1 MSDQTFTQ
9 QFLAEWADRW
19 KIVCVTA
26 QNIYDLHKRA
36 GSRNVYPAHGGYKR
50 RKRCSTARSALL
62 RISTRRF
69 EAVLVDAVKL
79 PIMIPYPMFE

>member
-50 RKRCSTARSALL
+50 RKAMFHRPFRLVAD
-62 RISTRRF
+62 F
-69 EAVLVDAVKL
+69 DKAVRGGAC
-79 PIMIPYPMFE
+79 